1 HDTGDDT
8 NDNLTRIN
16 KPVFIIGN
24 VDNDVSHIVVH
35 IDGRDYTIENTGG
48 NLTFTPDQP
57 LSDGQHTISV
67 TVTDIAGNTKTSAE

>member
-1 HDTGDDT
+1 MILMIILPGLT
-8 NDNLTRIN
+8 NRC
-16 KPVFIIGN
+16 FIIGN

-67 TVTDIAGNTKTSAE
+67 TVTDIAGNTKNIGRTED